1 MDNAK
6 TIYQT
11 TVAKFRTEFTDLK
24 NIKEYNFDY
33 ECISQNL
40 NEKVMKQL
48 VKKSIIQILKKL

>member
-24 NIKEYNFDY
+24 IVKEYNFDY
-33 ECISQNL
+33 ECIS
-40 NEKVMKQL
+40 
-48 VKKSIIQILKKL
+48 